1 MPALCETEE
10 INTKYEHLDVEQ
22 GLENLIKKDIPQTIE
37 LDEELKNPLQK
48 DIPQA
53 IEVEEHEVVEIS
65 QNEERDMLFNNMV
78 AKERSDMKYAQM
90 FFCFAFVF
98 VGFIFFTSSE
108 KLPSYKPSPLFI
120 TNTLLHIES
129 ISFI

>member
-1 MPALCETEE
+1 MSASYETEE

-37 LDEELKNPLQK
+37 LEEVEELENPLQK

-53 IEVEEHEVVEIS
+53 IEVEEQEAVEIS
-65 QNEERDMLFNNMV
+65 QNEERDISFNNMV
-78 AKERSDMKYAQM
+78 AKERASIQNCARM

-98 VGFIFFTSSE
+98 VGFI
-108 KLPSYKPSPLFI
+108 LFEI
-120 TNTLLHIES
+120 FLLRK
-129 ISFI
+129 

>member
-22 GLENLIKKDIPQTIE
+22 GLENVIKKDIPQTIE

-78 AKERSDMKYAQM
+78 AKERSDMKYARM

-98 VGFIFFTSSE
+98 IGFIFFDIFVLR
-108 KLPSYKPSPLFI
+108 K
-120 TNTLLHIES
+120 
-129 ISFI
+129 